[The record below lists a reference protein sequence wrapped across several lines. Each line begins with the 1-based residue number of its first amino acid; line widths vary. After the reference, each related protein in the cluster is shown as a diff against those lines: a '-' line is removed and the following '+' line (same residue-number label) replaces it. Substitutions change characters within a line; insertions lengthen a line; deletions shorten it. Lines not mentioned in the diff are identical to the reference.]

1 MSLTSIFYFIFIDVA
16 YVKKALDA
24 HKQGINRRRLN
35 EVRVIGVTCAACS
48 FPLLKNLTF
57 QVHLLDECSQMIEPL
72 SLVPIARFHCERL
85 ILVGDP
91 NQLSPTIQG
100 SESLHSNGLELTMF
114 ERLQKADLEVVQLR
128 RQYRCHPSISHICSR
143 AFYKGALTD
152 GVTAEERHPLV
163 EFLPPVSFVD
173 IANGVET
180 TATDG
185 SLYNVKEV
193 DYCVKLVNKLLSEGL
208 EPSQIGVITQYKAQV
223 LRIVNKLTDSVSS
236 SSSGE
241 KSAEALPTSMLRG
254 IQVSTVDAF
263 QGAEKDVVILS
274 CVRTKFVGFINCP
287 RRANVALSR
296 AKHHLVMVGC
306 HRLLR
311 SDTLWFRI
319 LQLAEEGEARFE
331 RGQNAL
337 VGAAT
342 VNIGNGDDKEY
353 VLS

>member
-1 MSLTSIFYFIFIDVA
+1 M
-16 YVKKALDA
+16 KKALDV

-72 SLVPIARFHCERL
+72 SMVPIARFHCERL

-91 NQLSPTIQG
+91 KQLSPTIQG
-100 SESLHSNGLELTMF
+100 SESAHLNGLELTMF
-114 ERLQKADLEVVQLR
+114 ERLQKAGLEVVQLR
-128 RQYRCHPSISHICSR
+128 RQYRCHPSISRICSK

-152 GVTAEERHPLV
+152 GVTPEERHALV
-163 EFLPPVSFVD
+163 EFLLPVSFVD
-173 IANGVET
+173 IADGVET
-180 TATDG
+180 TASDG
-185 SLYNVKEV
+185 SLYNSKEV

-223 LRIVNKLTDSVSS
+223 SCIVNKLGDSASS
-236 SSSGE
+236 SRS
-241 KSAEALPTSMLRG
+241 LPTSMLRG

-263 QGAEKDVVILS
+263 QGAEKDVIILS
-274 CVRTKFVGFINCP
+274 CVRTKFMGFINCP
-287 RRANVALSR
+287 RRTNVALSR

-319 LQLAEEGEARFE
+319 LQLAEEGDATFE

-337 VGAAT
+337 VGTAT
-342 VNIGNGDDKEY
+342 VDLDE
-353 VLS
+353 